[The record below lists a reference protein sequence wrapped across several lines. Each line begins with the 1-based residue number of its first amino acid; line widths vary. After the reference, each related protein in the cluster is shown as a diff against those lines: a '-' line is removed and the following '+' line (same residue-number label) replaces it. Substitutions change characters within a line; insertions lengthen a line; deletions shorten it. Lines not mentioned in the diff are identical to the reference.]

1 MVMLSEEQLNNYYD
15 KAKDLSEQYE
25 RLKSKEPYHINI
37 IDELHANENAH
48 TRILVRLLEYNQ
60 MGRYPILESF
70 LSLLYGWRESGLKVG
85 CPQIDANID
94 YIDGLIEC
102 PHQYAVIIENKIHW
116 AADQD
121 KQIERYVLDVKGH
134 GVPADKIWVVYLTSD
149 GNKIVEDYSYTER
162 VKSIIQD
169 RFVTLNYRFD
179 ILPWLKETV
188 LPECRVKE
196 EWLITALKQYID
208 HLEGL
213 LGIRVNQKTIQR
225 EMEKNLLIKAGLA
238 DNADPARR
246 YKAYKQLEEQFSS
259 LLQLASNG
267 RASIE
272 DELLESFTK
281 LTKEYFERK
290 YQDRRF
296 VLNNKASLGY
306 YQVRP
311 EDWPVDVHLEWIPF
325 RGENLVEGKDLTIV
339 LHIERV
345 KTAKL
350 RKLVDGLNGDIDF
363 CKLPGRED
371 ASLSKKNRATFLS
384 ITKPLEKAF
393 VYQSDKERQ
402 LCLARFYD
410 EICKA
415 IPYVDL
421 YLNINPSENSEQ

>member
-1 MVMLSEEQLNNYYD
+1 MEQLSEKQLSVFFNE
-15 KAKDLSEQYE
+15 AKELSDQYE
-25 RLKSKEPYHINI
+25 KLKSKEAYHINV

-60 MGRYPILESF
+60 LGRYPILETF
-70 LSLLYGWRESGLKVG
+70 LSLLQGWPEAGLRIG
-85 CPQIDANID
+85 NPQIDANID

-102 PHQYAVIIENKIHW
+102 PRQYAVIIENKIHW
-116 AADQD
+116 AADQY
-121 KQIERYVLDVKGH
+121 KQIERYVLEVKRH
-134 GVPADKIWVVYLTSD
+134 GIPADKIWVVYLTSD
-149 GNKIVEDYSYTER
+149 GNKIVEDYSYTEK
-162 VKSIIQD
+162 VKAIIQD
-169 RFVTLNYRFD
+169 RFVTLNYRYD

-213 LGIRVNQKTIQR
+213 LGLRVNQKTIQR

-238 DNADPARR
+238 DDADPARK
-246 YKAYKQLEEQFSS
+246 YQAYKQLEEQFSS

-272 DELLESFTK
+272 DDLLESFTK
-281 LTKEYFERK
+281 LTMDYFDNKHKGRP
-290 YQDRRF
+290 F
-296 VLNNKASLGY
+296 VINNKASIGY

-350 RKLVDGLNGDIDF
+350 RKLVDGLNGDNDF
-363 CKLPGRED
+363 SKLPGRED
-371 ASLSKKNRATFLS
+371 ASINKKNKATFLS
-384 ITKPLEKAF
+384 ITIPLEKAF
-393 VYQSDKERQ
+393 IYQSDKERQ

-415 IPYVDL
+415 IPYVDQ
-421 YLNINPSENSEQ
+421 YLKP

>member
-1 MVMLSEEQLNNYYD
+1 MATISEEQINKYFD
-15 KAKDLSEQYE
+15 EAIDLSKQYE
-25 RLKSKEPYHINI
+25 KLKSKEPYHINI

-60 MGRYPILESF
+60 LGRYPILETF
-70 LSLLYGWRESGLKVG
+70 LSLLQGWPEAGLRIG
-85 CPQIDANID
+85 NPQIDANID

-102 PHQYAVIIENKIHW
+102 PRQYAVIIENKIHW
-116 AADQD
+116 AADQY
-121 KQIERYVLDVKGH
+121 KQIERYVLEVKRH
-134 GVPADKIWVVYLTSD
+134 GIPADKIWVVYLTSD
-149 GNKIVEDYSYTER
+149 GNKIVEDYSYTEK
-162 VKSIIQD
+162 VKAIIQD

-213 LGIRVNQKTIQR
+213 LGLRVNQKTIQR

-238 DNADPARR
+238 DNADPARK
-246 YKAYKQLEEQFSS
+246 YQAYKQLEEQFSS

-272 DELLESFTK
+272 DDLLESFTK
-281 LTKEYFERK
+281 LTMDYFDNKHKGRP
-290 YQDRRF
+290 F
-296 VLNNKASLGY
+296 VINNKASIGY

-350 RKLVDGLNGDIDF
+350 RKLVDGLNGDNDF
-363 CKLPGRED
+363 SKLPGRED
-371 ASLSKKNRATFLS
+371 ASINKKNKATFLS
-384 ITKPLEKAF
+384 ITIPLEKAF
-393 VYQSDKERQ
+393 IYQSDKERQ

-415 IPYVDL
+415 IPYVDQ
-421 YLNINPSENSEQ
+421 YLKP